1 MKKLILAFVLTAS
14 VWSSFSF
21 ASSIAVYVSRFSSEG
36 STYNACST
44 TNVCYQTFYV
54 PSTENNEEK
63 QVAYLFE
70 LTQINRSGLP
80 CTHDVGKF
88 FTCEGASGRFYL
100 SVTASNSTAEP
111 SNTCTLQEGGF
122 IDGYHST
129 VDDFCALI
137 GETGGN
143 ASEPLFC
150 IATNLS
156 EIPAGSGN
164 FQHTITTQSCSEAT
178 GPVSPEPCTENCNP
192 DPEPCTENCEPT
204 DPETPPTG
212 NDGSGIPT
220 TGGGANSGAVTVTGT
235 QTDSQGNVTTINMTM
250 EQDFSPLTERINE
263 TNQRLQA
270 ENQNSSTI
278 IDQLNELIQGNAAN
292 GQILDTIANNIGGSG
307 TDTTAMEGKL
317 DGIKESI
324 DGIKD
329 GFGTE
334 QNGIDSA
341 NNVDLPDYGI
351 AINDGFN
358 QINDAMNTGAF
369 KEHTDTLEGITG
381 ELTAFD
387 SIPELFL
394 YASQNCTPIP
404 FGSHFLNT
412 CQYAPTISAVLTWAS
427 YLLVV
432 IFLFTS
438 ISATLTRIRLS

>member
-14 VWSSFSF
+14 VWSSFSHS
-21 ASSIAVYVSRFSSEG
+21 ANQNVTVNTYSGSSNTSSYFTI
-36 STYNACST
+36 SPN
-44 TNVCYQTFYV
+44 TF
-54 PSTENNEEK
+54 
-63 QVAYLFE
+63 VA
-70 LTQINRSGLP
+70 P
-80 CTHDVGKF
+80 
-88 FTCEGASGRFYL
+88 EGASKCDYFWELGGVLTHQTFGEITEDLRDPANSCRFKLRSVEGSYSNTL
-100 SVTASNSTAEP
+100 SLPATDTTAEP
-111 SNTCTLQEGGF
+111 TTTCHLQEGGF
-122 IDGYHST
+122 IDGYHNSI
-129 VDDFCALI
+129 DDFCANI
-137 GETGGN
+137 GTTGGLN
-143 ASEPLFC
+143 PQPLMC
-150 IATNLS
+150 IAKNLA
-156 EIPAGSGN
+156 ETPVGSGQY
-164 FQHTITTQSCSEAT
+164 QHFITPQECSAPT
-178 GPVSPEPCTENCNP
+178 GPIAPDGTNPDP
-192 DPEPCTENCEPT
+192 DPEPCTENCEPV

-212 NDGSGIPT
+212 NDGSGIPS
-220 TGGGANSGAVTVTGT
+220 TGSGSNMGNVNVTGT
-235 QTDSQGNVTTINMTM
+235 QTDSQGNVTAINMTM

-263 TNQRLQA
+263 TNQRLQV

-278 IDQLNELIQGNAAN
+278 IDQLNDLIAGNAAN
-292 GQILDTIANNIGGSG
+292 GQKLDTIANNIGGSG

-317 DGIKESI
+317 DGIKDSI

-334 QNGIDSA
+334 QHGIDSA
-341 NNVDLPDYGI
+341 NNVDLPDYGT

-358 QINDAMNTGAF
+358 QINEAMNTGAF

-404 FGSHFLNT
+404 FGSHYLNT